1 MPVIS
6 FADKY
11 TTTGLVGERYSD
23 FYLNFNVNRGTK
35 DLARLTDENAIIR
48 SIKNIIFTRKGEKPF
63 NPQYGSNILSLLF
76 ENFNNFTAATLESE
90 VETAIQNFE
99 PRVRTI
105 RVSAQNNIDRNE
117 VYITIYFNTINSTE
131 TTSVTILLT
140 RIR

>member
-11 TTTGLVGERYSD
+11 TTTGILGERYSD
-23 FYLNFNVNRGTK
+23 FYINFNVNRGTK

-63 NPQYGSNILSLLF
+63 NPQFGSNILSLLF

-90 VETAIQNFE
+90 IETTIQNFE

-117 VYITIYFNTINSTE
+117 VYVTIYFNTINSSE

>member
-11 TTTGLVGERYSD
+11 TTTGILGERYSD
-23 FYLNFNVNRGTK
+23 FYINFNVNRGTK

-63 NPQYGSNILSLLF
+63 NPQFGSNILSLLF
-76 ENFNNFTAATLESE
+76 ENFNKFTAATLESE
-90 VETAIQNFE
+90 IETTIQNFE

-117 VYITIYFNTINSTE
+117 VYVTIYFNTINSSE

>member
-11 TTTGLVGERYSD
+11 TTTGILGERYSD
-23 FYLNFNVNRGTK
+23 FYLNFNINRGTK

-63 NPQYGSNILSLLF
+63 NPQYGSSVMGLLF
-76 ENFNNFTAATLESE
+76 ENFNNFTAASLESE
-90 VETAIQNFE
+90 IETSIQNFE

-117 VYITIYFNTINSTE
+117 V
-131 TTSVTILLT
+131 
-140 RIR
+140 

>member
-11 TTTGLVGERYSD
+11 TTTGILGERYSD
-23 FYLNFNVNRGTK
+23 FYINFNVNRGTK

-63 NPQYGSNILSLLF
+63 NPQFGSNILSLLF
-76 ENFNNFTAATLESE
+76 ENFNSFTAATLESE
-90 VETAIQNFE
+90 IETTIQNFE

-117 VYITIYFNTINSTE
+117 VYVTIYFNTINSSE

>member
-11 TTTGLVGERYSD
+11 TTTGLLGERYSD
-23 FYLNFNVNRGTK
+23 FYINFNINRGTK

-63 NPQYGSNILSLLF
+63 NPQYGSNIMSLLF
-76 ENFNNFTAATLESE
+76 ENFNSFTAATLETE
-90 VETAIQNFE
+90 IETAIQNFE

-117 VYITIYFNTINSTE
+117 VYVTIYFNTINSSE